1 MASNALA
8 LRMKYRKFDAE
19 KLEEIINDEN
29 SSELEVKVAQE
40 FLDKLGGETAQEE
53 EAPKKA
59 PAKKVAEKKAD
70 KKAAPKKAA
79 KEEAAEDTDS
89 EDTDSEDTDSE
100 DTDSE
105 DGSPEAAMKRQNK
118 RNSTYQSEE
127 QLTPEEEARLTEAEA
142 EYEERQKNRK
152 TPSKSDK
159 GMKKEKAAKA
169 DKTPRETKRQNLEES
184 EEIPGM
190 KVGSQVKLKGEDAV
204 GEITRL
210 YKSGDGKEKCM
221 VKFGDDKSIKKR
233 VTALELAEETKSAP
247 AKKTPKKK

>member
-1 MASNALA
+1 MANNALA
-8 LRMKYRKFDAE
+8 LRMKYRKFTAE
-19 KLEEIINDEN
+19 QLNEIIENEN

-40 FLDKLGGETAQEE
+40 FLDKLGGEAEE
-53 EAPKKA
+53 QPAKAA
-59 PAKKVAEKKAD
+59 PAKKS
-70 KKAAPKKAA
+70 APKK
-79 KEEAAEDTDS
+79 EETADD
-89 EDTDSEDTDSE
+89 DPDP
-100 DTDSE
+100 E

-127 QLTPEEEARLTEAEA
+127 QLTPEEEERLAKAEA

-159 GMKKEKAAKA
+159 SMKEKKSAKA

-184 EEIPGM
+184 EEIPGL
-190 KVGSQVKLKGEDAV
+190 KVGSKVTLKGEDAV

-221 VKFGDDKSIKKR
+221 VKFGDDKPIKKR
-233 VTALELAEETKSAP
+233 VTALELAEDAKPAP

>member
-1 MASNALA
+1 MANNALA
-8 LRMKYRKFDAE
+8 LRMKYRKFTAE
-19 KLEEIINDEN
+19 QLNEIIENEN

-59 PAKKVAEKKAD
+59 QAKKVAEKKTD

-79 KEEAAEDTDS
+79 KEEAAEDPDP
-89 EDTDSEDTDSE
+89 
-100 DTDSE
+100 E

-127 QLTPEEEARLTEAEA
+127 QLTPEEEARLAEAEA

-159 GMKKEKAAKA
+159 SMKEKKSAKA

-184 EEIPGM
+184 EEIPGL
-190 KVGSQVKLKGEDAV
+190 KVGSKVILKGEDAV

-221 VKFGDDKSIKKR
+221 VKFGDDKPIKKR
-233 VTALELAEETKSAP
+233 VTALELAEDAKPAP

>member
-1 MASNALA
+1 MANNALA
-8 LRMKYRKFDAE
+8 LRMKYRKFTAE
-19 KLEEIINDEN
+19 QLNEIIENEN

-40 FLDKLGGETAQEE
+40 FLDKLGGEAEE
-53 EAPKKA
+53 KPEKAA
-59 PAKKVAEKKAD
+59 PA
-70 KKAAPKKAA
+70 KKAAPKK
-79 KEEAAEDTDS
+79 EETADD
-89 EDTDSEDTDSE
+89 DPDP
-100 DTDSE
+100 E

-127 QLTPEEEARLTEAEA
+127 QLTPEEEERLAKAES

-159 GMKKEKAAKA
+159 SMKEKKSAKA

-184 EEIPGM
+184 EEIPGL
-190 KVGSQVKLKGEDAV
+190 KVGSKVTLKGEDAV

-221 VKFGDDKSIKKR
+221 VKFGDDKPIKKR
-233 VTALELAEETKSAP
+233 VTALELAEDAKPAP

>member
-1 MASNALA
+1 MESNALA

-59 PAKKVAEKKAD
+59 PAKKVAEKKA
-70 KKAAPKKAA
+70 A
-79 KEEAAEDTDS
+79 KEEAAEDPDP
-89 EDTDSEDTDSE
+89 
-100 DTDSE
+100 E

-127 QLTPEEEARLTEAEA
+127 QLTPEEEARLAEAEA

-221 VKFGDDKSIKKR
+221 VKFGDDKPIKKR
-233 VTALELAEETKSAP
+233 VTALELAEETKAAP

>member
-59 PAKKVAEKKAD
+59 PAKKVAEKKA
-70 KKAAPKKAA
+70 A
-79 KEEAAEDTDS
+79 KEEAAEDPDP
-89 EDTDSEDTDSE
+89 
-100 DTDSE
+100 E

-127 QLTPEEEARLTEAEA
+127 QLTPEEEARLAEAEA

-159 GMKKEKAAKA
+159 GMKKEKATKA

-190 KVGSQVKLKGEDAV
+190 KVDSQVKLKGEDAV
-204 GEITRL
+204 GKITRL

-221 VKFGDDKSIKKR
+221 VKFGDDKPIKKR
-233 VTALELAEETKSAP
+233 VTALELAEETKAAP

>member
-79 KEEAAEDTDS
+79 KEEAA
-89 EDTDSEDTDSE
+89 EDTDSE

>member
-1 MASNALA
+1 MANNALA
-8 LRMKYRKFDAE
+8 LRMKYRKFTAE
-19 KLEEIINDEN
+19 QLNEIIENEN

-40 FLDKLGGETAQEE
+40 FLDKLGGEAEE
-53 EAPKKA
+53 QPAKAA
-59 PAKKVAEKKAD
+59 PAKKSAPKKKDKKVPA
-70 KKAAPKKAA
+70 KKAAPKK
-79 KEEAAEDTDS
+79 EETADD
-89 EDTDSEDTDSE
+89 DPDP
-100 DTDSE
+100 E

-127 QLTPEEEARLTEAEA
+127 QLTPEEEERLAKAEA

-159 GMKKEKAAKA
+159 
-169 DKTPRETKRQNLEES
+169 TPRETKRQNLEES
-184 EEIPGM
+184 EEIPGL
-190 KVGSQVKLKGEDAV
+190 KVGSKVILKGEDAV

-221 VKFGDDKSIKKR
+221 VKFGDDKPIKKR
-233 VTALELAEETKSAP
+233 VTALELAEDAKPAP

>member
-1 MASNALA
+1 MANNALA
-8 LRMKYRKFDAE
+8 LRMKYRKFTAE
-19 KLEEIINDEN
+19 QLNEIIENEN

-40 FLDKLGGETAQEE
+40 FLDKLGGEAEE
-53 EAPKKA
+53 QPAKAA
-59 PAKKVAEKKAD
+59 PAKKSAPKKEDKKVPA
-70 KKAAPKKAA
+70 KKAAPKK
-79 KEEAAEDTDS
+79 EETANDDP
-89 EDTDSEDTDSE
+89 DP
-100 DTDSE
+100 E

-127 QLTPEEEARLTEAEA
+127 QLTPEEEERLAKAEA

-159 GMKKEKAAKA
+159 
-169 DKTPRETKRQNLEES
+169 TPRETKRQNLEES
-184 EEIPGM
+184 EEIPGL
-190 KVGSQVKLKGEDAV
+190 KVGSKVTLKGEDAV

-221 VKFGDDKSIKKR
+221 VKFGDDKPIKKR
-233 VTALELAEETKSAP
+233 VTALELAEDAKPAP

>member
-1 MASNALA
+1 MANNALA
-8 LRMKYRKFDAE
+8 LRMKYRKFTAE
-19 KLEEIINDEN
+19 QLNEIIENEN

-40 FLDKLGGETAQEE
+40 FLDKLGGEAEE
-53 EAPKKA
+53 KPE
-59 PAKKVAEKKAD
+59 
-70 KKAAPKKAA
+70 KAAPKK
-79 KEEAAEDTDS
+79 EETADD
-89 EDTDSEDTDSE
+89 DPDP
-100 DTDSE
+100 E

-127 QLTPEEEARLTEAEA
+127 QLTPKEEERLAKAES

-159 GMKKEKAAKA
+159 SMKEKKSAKA

-184 EEIPGM
+184 EEIPGL
-190 KVGSQVKLKGEDAV
+190 KVGSKVTLKGEDAV

-221 VKFGDDKSIKKR
+221 VKFGDDKPIKKR
-233 VTALELAEETKSAP
+233 VTALELAEDAKPAP

>member
-53 EAPKKA
+53 EAPAKKA

-79 KEEAAEDTDS
+79 KEEAAEDPDP
-89 EDTDSEDTDSE
+89 
-100 DTDSE
+100 E

-127 QLTPEEEARLTEAEA
+127 QLTPEEEERLAKAEA
-142 EYEERQKNRK
+142 EYEERQENRK

-159 GMKKEKAAKA
+159 SMKEKKSAKA

-184 EEIPGM
+184 EEIPGL
-190 KVGSQVKLKGEDAV
+190 KVGSKVILKGEDAV

-221 VKFGDDKSIKKR
+221 VKFGDDKPIKKR
-233 VTALELAEETKSAP
+233 VTALELAEDAKPAP

>member
-1 MASNALA
+1 MANNALA
-8 LRMKYRKFDAE
+8 LRMKYRKFTAE
-19 KLEEIINDEN
+19 QLNDIIENEN

-40 FLDKLGGETAQEE
+40 FLDKLGGEAEE
-53 EAPKKA
+53 QPAKATPKK
-59 PAKKVAEKKAD
+59 EETAD
-70 KKAAPKKAA
+70 DDP
-79 KEEAAEDTDS
+79 DP
-89 EDTDSEDTDSE
+89 
-100 DTDSE
+100 E

-127 QLTPEEEARLTEAEA
+127 QLTPEEEERLAKAEA

-159 GMKKEKAAKA
+159 SMKEKKSAKA

-184 EEIPGM
+184 EEIPGL
-190 KVGSQVKLKGEDAV
+190 KVGSKVTLKGEDAV

-221 VKFGDDKSIKKR
+221 VKFGDDKPIKKR
-233 VTALELAEETKSAP
+233 VTALELAEDAKPAP

>member
-1 MASNALA
+1 MANNALA
-8 LRMKYRKFDAE
+8 LRMKYRKFTAE
-19 KLEEIINDEN
+19 QLNEIIENEN

-40 FLDKLGGETAQEE
+40 FLDKLGGEAEE
-53 EAPKKA
+53 Q
-59 PAKKVAEKKAD
+59 PA
-70 KKAAPKKAA
+70 KAAPKK
-79 KEEAAEDTDS
+79 EETADD
-89 EDTDSEDTDSE
+89 DPDP
-100 DTDSE
+100 E

-127 QLTPEEEARLTEAEA
+127 QLTPEEEERLAKAES

-159 GMKKEKAAKA
+159 SMKEKKSAKA

-184 EEIPGM
+184 EEIPGL
-190 KVGSQVKLKGEDAV
+190 KVGSKVILKGEDAV

-221 VKFGDDKSIKKR
+221 VKFGDDKPIKKR
-233 VTALELAEETKSAP
+233 VTALELAEDAKPAP
-247 AKKTPKKK
+247 AKKIPKKKK

>member
-1 MASNALA
+1 MANNALA
-8 LRMKYRKFDAE
+8 LRMKYRKFTAE
-19 KLEEIINDEN
+19 QLNEIIENEN

-40 FLDKLGGETAQEE
+40 FLDKLGGEAEE
-53 EAPKKA
+53 KPEKAA
-59 PAKKVAEKKAD
+59 PA
-70 KKAAPKKAA
+70 KKAAPKK
-79 KEEAAEDTDS
+79 EETADD
-89 EDTDSEDTDSE
+89 DPDP
-100 DTDSE
+100 E

-127 QLTPEEEARLTEAEA
+127 QLTPEEEERLAKAEA

-159 GMKKEKAAKA
+159 SMKEKKSAKA

-184 EEIPGM
+184 EEIPGL
-190 KVGSQVKLKGEDAV
+190 KVGSKVTLKGEDAV

-221 VKFGDDKSIKKR
+221 VKFGDDKPIKKR
-233 VTALELAEETKSAP
+233 VTALELAEDAKPAP

>member
-1 MASNALA
+1 MANNALA
-8 LRMKYRKFDAE
+8 LRMKYRKFTAE
-19 KLEEIINDEN
+19 QLNEIIENEN

-40 FLDKLGGETAQEE
+40 FLDKLGGEAEE
-53 EAPKKA
+53 Q
-59 PAKKVAEKKAD
+59 PA
-70 KKAAPKKAA
+70 KAAPKK
-79 KEEAAEDTDS
+79 EETADD
-89 EDTDSEDTDSE
+89 DPDP
-100 DTDSE
+100 E

-127 QLTPEEEARLTEAEA
+127 QLTPEEEERLAKAEA

-159 GMKKEKAAKA
+159 SMKEKKSAKA

-184 EEIPGM
+184 EEIPGL
-190 KVGSQVKLKGEDAV
+190 KVGSKVILKGEDAV

-221 VKFGDDKSIKKR
+221 VKFGDDKPIKKR
-233 VTALELAEETKSAP
+233 VTALELAEDAKPAP

>member
-8 LRMKYRKFDAE
+8 LRMKYRKFDSE

-59 PAKKVAEKKAD
+59 PAKKVAEKKA
-70 KKAAPKKAA
+70 A
-79 KEEAAEDTDS
+79 KEETAEDPDP
-89 EDTDSEDTDSE
+89 
-100 DTDSE
+100 E
-105 DGSPEAAMKRQNK
+105 DGSPEAAMQRQNK

-127 QLTPEEEARLTEAEA
+127 QLTPEEEARLAEAEA

-204 GEITRL
+204 GEIIRL

-221 VKFGDDKSIKKR
+221 VKFSDDKPIKKR
-233 VTALELAEETKSAP
+233 VTALELAEETKAAP

>member
-70 KKAAPKKAA
+70 KKAA
-79 KEEAAEDTDS
+79 EDPDP
-89 EDTDSEDTDSE
+89 
-100 DTDSE
+100 E

-127 QLTPEEEARLTEAEA
+127 QLTPEEEARLAEAEA

-221 VKFGDDKSIKKR
+221 VKFGDDKPIKKR
-233 VTALELAEETKSAP
+233 VTALELAEETKAAP